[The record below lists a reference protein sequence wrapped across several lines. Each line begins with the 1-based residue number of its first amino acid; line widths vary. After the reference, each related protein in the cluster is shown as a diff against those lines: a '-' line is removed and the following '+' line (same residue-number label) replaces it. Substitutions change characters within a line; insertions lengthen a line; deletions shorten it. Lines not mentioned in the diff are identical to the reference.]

1 MRDPVPSTPD
11 LTDSIADARAEVAAA
26 GKQLTDRANDVFR
39 ATSAVVVETVEQWVQ
54 AFVLGQPDRTEKLG
68 KAGVDRLRTDLVA
81 AKARLPGESAKRLV
95 GAFSWTFPQEAAW
108 IGQSDKVPL
117 YEGGGELPWM
127 IDDAIR
133 RSAATAGE
141 LAAQAGFE
149 ISPRSYWELGGD
161 GAVQR
166 YLGPFMTPPRLVIA
180 LRSYSDSRLR
190 YFRKLRALRR
200 LEAEKSTRDARIESE
215 VQRESALL
223 PATVLWSN
231 SAKVSA
237 GKATT

>member
-11 LTDSIADARAEVAAA
+11 LTDAIADARAEVAAA

-39 ATSAVVVETVEQWVQ
+39 ATASVVVQTVEQWVE

-68 KAGVDRLRTDLVA
+68 KAGVERLRADLVA
-81 AKARLPGESAKRLV
+81 AKAKLPGESAKRLV

-108 IGQSDKVPL
+108 IGQSDKIPL
-117 YEGGGELPWM
+117 YEGGGDLPWM

-133 RSAATAGE
+133 RSAAAAGQ
-141 LAAQAGFE
+141 LAAAAGFE
-149 ISPRSYWELGGD
+149 IAPRSHWELGGD

-166 YLGPFMTPPRLVIA
+166 YLGPFMTPPKLIIA
-180 LRSYSDSRLR
+180 LRSYSDARLR

-200 LEAEKSTRDARIESE
+200 LEAEKSARDARIESE
-215 VQRESALL
+215 VQREAALL

-231 SAKVSA
+231 SAGTSK
-237 GKATT
+237 TTA